1 MERRLN
7 VCSLNWCWIT
17 ISLYV
22 WATSVW
28 YVLVPDSFTSYSR
41 TDTNRLEYCEW
52 LNSDGEDGGRN
63 NAGGRGEI
71 DDDGGDGGRGQE
83 LDVEVK
89 KKMESPS
96 PMTSLSSFLVPCSW
110 AYGEVSRGI
119 LYSLL
124 ESLLSN
130 LVLSRRFSVSL
141 RPISALCF
149 TQLLPSRSSSKQ
161 AVWHKVW

>member
-1 MERRLN
+1 M
-7 VCSLNWCWIT
+7 
-17 ISLYV
+17 
-22 WATSVW
+22 
-28 YVLVPDSFTSYSR
+28 PDSFTSYSR

-130 LVLSRRFSVSL
+130 LVLSRDFPYHCVLYLLSASL
-141 RPISALCF
+141 SFC
-149 TQLLPSRSSSKQ
+149 LPGPHQNKQ
-161 AVWHKVW
+161 CGIRCDS